1 MSLPTMPR
9 IDTLRLAVV
18 TAVPSFHPEHDAF
31 RPFPV
36 NAFVVHHPD
45 GAIVIDT
52 GIGFDN
58 PFIDELYPHTAERLI
73 YALNRVGVDERAVQC
88 IVNSHLHFDH
98 CGQNAALSC
107 PIVVQRAELE
117 AARHPH
123 YTVPEWAAMP
133 TDRERVID
141 GDHEVARG
149 VTALLT
155 PGHTPGHQAVV
166 IRGGD
171 ETVVVAAQCIFR
183 RAAWHAGAETAN
195 VHDETWREAAADSL
209 ARLRAIRPARVLL
222 SHDAPLDAG
231 DLRDDG

>member
-9 IDTLRLAVV
+9 IDTPRLAVV

-107 PIVVQRAELE
+107 PIVVQ
-117 AARHPH
+117 P
-123 YTVPEWAAMP
+123 
-133 TDRERVID
+133 
-141 GDHEVARG
+141 
-149 VTALLT
+149 
-155 PGHTPGHQAVV
+155 
-166 IRGGD
+166 
-171 ETVVVAAQCIFR
+171 
-183 RAAWHAGAETAN
+183 
-195 VHDETWREAAADSL
+195 AD
-209 ARLRAIRPARVLL
+209 
-222 SHDAPLDAG
+222 
-231 DLRDDG
+231 